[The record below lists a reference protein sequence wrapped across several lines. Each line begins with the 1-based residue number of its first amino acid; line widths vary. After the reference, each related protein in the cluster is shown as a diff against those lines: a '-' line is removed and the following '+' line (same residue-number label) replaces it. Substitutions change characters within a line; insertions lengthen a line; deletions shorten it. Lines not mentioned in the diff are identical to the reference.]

1 MTVSASPALATARP
15 WKPGR
20 VSWSLLALFPLGLGL
35 LSLTIGRFE
44 ISVAQVLTILGL
56 PLLPAEAISATAERV
71 ILLIRLP
78 RVLEALTI
86 GAGLGIT
93 GTALQGVFRNPLV
106 GPQIIGVSTGA
117 AFGGTLAIFF
127 GLGLAAM
134 MGTAF
139 VFGLLALSI
148 VFLLARVDG
157 RSAVLM
163 LVLAGVVVSAFF
175 GALVS
180 LLTYLA
186 DPNDSLPAIVYW
198 LMGSFA
204 AAAWPKLGG
213 VVAITAAGGG
223 VLCLLRFRIDVLSLG
238 DEEAQA
244 LGVPVEGL
252 RWAVLLAVTAIVSAG
267 VAVAGVVGW
276 VGLVVPHLAR
286 MLVGPDHRLLL
297 PASALVGAGYM
308 VLVDTV
314 ARSLTVAE
322 IPLGILTAIIGAP
335 VFAWLLRKTQAGGWK
350 S

>member
-1 MTVSASPALATARP
+1 MTVSASPALANARP
-15 WKPGR
+15 WEPGR
-20 VSWSLLALFPLGLGL
+20 VSWGLLALFPLGLAL

-56 PLLPAEAISATAERV
+56 PLVPAEAISATAERV

-78 RVLEALTI
+78 RVLEALAI
-86 GAGLGIT
+86 GAGLGMA
-93 GTALQGVFRNPLV
+93 GAALQGVFRNPLV

-139 VFGLLALSI
+139 VFGLLALLI

-157 RSAVLM
+157 RSHVLM

-204 AAAWPKLGG
+204 TATWPKLGG
-213 VVAITAAGGG
+213 VVAITVAGGG
-223 VLCLLRFRIDVLSLG
+223 VLCLLRFRINVLSLG

-286 MLVGPDHRLLL
+286 MTVGPDHRLLL

>member
-1 MTVSASPALATARP
+1 MTASASPALATARP
-15 WKPGR
+15 WEPGR
-20 VSWSLLALFPLGLGL
+20 VSWSLLALFPLGLAL

-78 RVLEALTI
+78 RVLIALTI
-86 GAGLGIT
+86 GAGLGMA
-93 GTALQGVFRNPLV
+93 GAALQGVFRNPLV
-106 GPQIIGVSTGA
+106 GPQIIGVSNGA

-186 DPNDSLPAIVYW
+186 DPNDALPAIVYW

-204 AAAWPKLGG
+204 TATWPRLGG
-213 VVAITAAGGG
+213 VVAITAAGGA
-223 VLCLLRFRIDVLSLG
+223 VLCLLRFRINVLSLG